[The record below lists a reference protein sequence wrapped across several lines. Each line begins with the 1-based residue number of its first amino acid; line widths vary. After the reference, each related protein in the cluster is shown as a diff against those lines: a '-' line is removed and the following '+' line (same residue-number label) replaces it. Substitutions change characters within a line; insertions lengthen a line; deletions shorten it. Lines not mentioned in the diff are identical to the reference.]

1 VAHWKKVGKQAL
13 AHLARRPLAI
23 GRQPVASVPKAVHK
37 VRIDGED
44 RFWIDSVEG
53 LLGLVEIGAVELSAL
68 NATIDDLERPDQ
80 LVFALPARDWRKA
93 VDIAMRLRTL
103 LKAEGL
109 ESWPKL
115 TGGPELHVMVP
126 IEPDL
131 DWQEAQRYSE
141 DIAKRLASTA
151 IDCRYNRRG
160 ATVIAAFSP
169 RALPHFPI
177 AAAVEWKELPRIEQ
191 PDAFKMQEPR
201 GRKRL

>member
-1 VAHWKKVGKQAL
+1 
-13 AHLARRPLAI
+13 
-23 GRQPVASVPKAVHK
+23 

-44 RFWIDSVEG
+44 RFWVDSFEG

-80 LVFALPARDWRKA
+80 LVFALPARDWKKA
-93 VDIAMRLRTL
+93 VDAAVRLRTL

-131 DWQEAQRYSE
+131 DWREAQRYSE
-141 DIAKRLASTA
+141 DIAKRLSSAA

-160 ATVIAAFSP
+160 AAAIAAFSP
-169 RALPHFPI
+169 RALPHLPI
-177 AAAVEWKELPRIEQ
+177 AAAIDWPQLPRLSG
-191 PDAFKMQEPR
+191 PDSL
-201 GRKRL
+201 RLKSR